1 MLATMGFTGQ
11 EVNPME
17 GRRGGERRRRH
28 SAQFK
33 RQVLA
38 ECAAPGARIAEV
50 AATHGLPPS
59 LIYYWRRCAAESVLC
74 KGAAP
79 TAAVAQFVPVT
90 VTDDPST
97 TIRIELR
104 RGGTVAQVH
113 WPLTA
118 AGVCA
123 EWLRGWLR

>member
-1 MLATMGFTGQ
+1 MGFTGQ

-17 GRRGGERRRRH
+17 GQRGGGRHRRH

-38 ECAAPGARIAEV
+38 ECAAPGARIGEV
-50 AATHGLPPS
+50 AATHGLHPS
-59 LIYYWRRCAAESVLC
+59 LIYGWRRRAAESVLRMD
-74 KGAAP
+74 AAP
-79 TAAVAQFVPVT
+79 TVPVAQFVPVT
-90 VTDDPST
+90 VTDDASAA
-97 TIRIELR
+97 IRIELR

-113 WPLTA
+113 WPVAA
-118 AGVCA
+118 AGACA

>member
-1 MLATMGFTGQ
+1 
-11 EVNPME
+11 ME
-17 GRRGGERRRRH
+17 GQRGGGRH
-28 SAQFK
+28 HRPYCAEFK

-38 ECAAPGARIAEV
+38 ECAAPGARIGEV
-50 AATHGLPPS
+50 AAAHGLPPS

-90 VTDDPST
+90 VTDDPSA

-104 RGGTVAQVH
+104 RAGTVAQVH
-113 WPLTA
+113 WPLTV
-118 AGVCA
+118 AGACA

>member
-1 MLATMGFTGQ
+1 
-11 EVNPME
+11 ME
-17 GRRGGERRRRH
+17 AQRGGGRHRRH
-28 SAQFK
+28 SAEFK

-50 AATHGLPPS
+50 AAAHGLPPS
-59 LIYYWRRCAAESVLC
+59 LIYYWRRCAAESALRA
-74 KGAAP
+74 GAAP

-90 VTDDPST
+90 VTDGPSA

-104 RGGTVAQVH
+104 RGATVAQVH

-118 AGVCA
+118 AGACA

>member
-1 MLATMGFTGQ
+1 
-11 EVNPME
+11 ME
-17 GRRGGERRRRH
+17 GQRGGGRHRRY
-28 SAQFK
+28 SAEFK

-50 AATHGLPPS
+50 AARHGLHPS
-59 LIYYWRRCAAESVLC
+59 PIYGWRRRAAESVLRT
-74 KGAAP
+74 GAAP
-79 TAAVAQFVPVT
+79 TVAVAQFVPVT
-90 VTDDPST
+90 VADDPSA

-104 RGGTVAQVH
+104 RGATVAQVH

-118 AGVCA
+118 AGACA